1 MFYPRNF
8 KDKAFFI
15 PVISLFQDGNKV
27 RIRKYLPPPD
37 TELLPFVTENKD
49 TLVSLS
55 SGNTKKDCGTGDI
68 WVEVL
73 FITSC

>member
-15 PVISLFQDGNKV
+15 PVISLFQVGNKV
-27 RIRKYLPPPD
+27 RIRKYLSSPD

-49 TLVSLS
+49 TPVSF
-55 SGNTKKDCGTGDI
+55 
-68 WVEVL
+68 E
-73 FITSC
+73 